1 MNTSASEPV
10 LLTEIER
17 IQRERLAAV
26 VLLTERMLALAKAD
40 DWDQVSDSERCRQA
54 LLKDCFESEVQ
65 PHNSQ
70 LFSEAIAAMLHM
82 NEELMALLATARRE
96 ASVSFSEERKGM
108 KAVAH
113 YLDIREDA
121 GSHD

>member
-10 LLTEIER
+10 VLEEIER
-17 IQRERLAAV
+17 IQRERLASI
-26 VLLTERMLALAKAD
+26 VLLTERMLTLAKAG
-40 DWDQVSDSERCRQA
+40 DWDQVSDSERCRQT
-54 LLKDCFESEVQ
+54 LLNDCFESEVQ

-82 NEELMALLATARRE
+82 NEELMALLANARRE
-96 ASVSFSEERKGM
+96 ASLSFSEERKGI

-113 YLDIREDA
+113 YLDISKGY
-121 GSHD
+121 GSDD

>member
-1 MNTSASEPV
+1 MNTS
-10 LLTEIER
+10 LTSPIFLAEIER

-26 VLLTERMLALAKAD
+26 VLLTERMLTLAKLG
-40 DWDQVSDSERCRQA
+40 DWDQVSDSERCRQT
-54 LLKDCFESEVQ
+54 LLNDCFESEVQ

-82 NEELMALLATARRE
+82 NEELMALLANARRE
-96 ASVSFSEERKGM
+96 ASVSFSEERKGI

-113 YLDIREDA
+113 YLDIREDS

>member
-1 MNTSASEPV
+1 MNSSASEPV
-10 LLTEIER
+10 LLVEIER

-26 VLLTERMLALAKAD
+26 VLLTERMLILAKAG
-40 DWDQVSDSERCRQA
+40 DWDQVSDSERCRQT
-54 LLKDCFESEVQ
+54 LLNDCFESEVQ

-82 NEELMALLATARRE
+82 NEELMALLANARRE
-96 ASVSFSEERKGM
+96 ASVSFSEERKGI

-113 YLDIREDA
+113 YLDISK
-121 GSHD
+121 GSGSDD

>member
-1 MNTSASEPV
+1 MNSSASEPV
-10 LLTEIER
+10 LLVEIER

-26 VLLTERMLALAKAD
+26 VLLTERMLNLGKAG

-82 NEELMALLATARRE
+82 NEELMALLADARRE
-96 ASVSFSEERKGM
+96 ASVSFSEERKGI

-113 YLDIREDA
+113 YLDISK
-121 GSHD
+121 GSGSDD